1 MPSASR
7 LLFNFLPALALL
19 AVLVWLACLL
29 VQADVN
35 LRVLAALGGFG
46 QPGLAVSVDGR
57 DLLLSG
63 RAQSSEQ
70 LLAVRKAVA
79 GLEGVRILHVAAE
92 VEPPRF
98 QPGPV
103 ELAPIEPVLVSY
115 LVDEIEMEPVV
126 EPAAAALPVVTKP
139 KCAQTAVQMRGRRDA
154 AQGTGATVCR
164 LVRIN
169 LKAAE

>member
-7 LLFNFLPALALL
+7 LLFNFLPALALV

-29 VQADVN
+29 VQADIK

-46 QPGLAVSVDGR
+46 QPGLAVAVDGR
-57 DLLLSG
+57 NVLLSG
-63 RAQSSEQ
+63 RAASSGQ

-79 GLEGVRILHVAAE
+79 GLKGVRILHVAAA

-103 ELAPIEPVLVSY
+103 ETAPVEPVVVGILM
-115 LVDEIEMEPVV
+115 DEIELEPVV
-126 EPAAAALPVVTKP
+126 EPAAVALVPVAVP
-139 KCAQTAVQMRGRRDA
+139 KCAQSPLLMRGRRDA
-154 AQGTGATVCR
+154 AQGPGATVCR
-164 LVRIN
+164 AARIN
-169 LKAAE
+169 VKSAD

>member
-57 DLLLSG
+57 DVLLSG
-63 RAQSSEQ
+63 RAGSTQQ

-79 GLEGVRILHVAAE
+79 GLEGVRILYVAAG
-92 VEPPRF
+92 VEKPRF

-103 ELAPIEPVLVSY
+103 ELAPVEPVLVSY
-115 LVDEIEMEPVV
+115 LVDEVEMEPVV

-154 AQGTGATVCR
+154 AQGLGATVCR